1 MALSN
6 MTSQKEK
13 RNPLNEGGINRDTED
28 GTDGRDVK
36 EAEARGQVGLWQGC
50 GWCCPG
56 PLVNRGSSS
65 CGKMSVH
72 FGHVEF
78 EVIVG

>member
-1 MALSN
+1 MALWN

-28 GTDGRDVK
+28 GTDGKDVK

-50 GWCCPG
+50 GGCCPG
-56 PLVNRGSSS
+56 PVVNWEAADAGR
-65 CGKMSVH
+65 
-72 FGHVEF
+72 
-78 EVIVG
+78 

>member
-1 MALSN
+1 MALWN

-36 EAEARGQVGLWQGC
+36 EAEARGQVGLWQGR
-50 GWCCPG
+50 GRCCPG
-56 PLVNRGSSS
+56 PVVNWEAADAGR
-65 CGKMSVH
+65 
-72 FGHVEF
+72 
-78 EVIVG
+78 